1 MKFLRLL
8 GFLYSLTLS
17 ENTCTQVGFIRGM
30 NEESQVLYIYIYII
44 YIYNYYIYIYN
55 IYIYTTTILF
65 LVHTQK
71 ID

>member
-30 NEESQVLYIYIYII
+30 NEESQVLYIYIYIYIYIIII
-44 YIYNYYIYIYN
+44 YIYIIYIYILQLY
-55 IYIYTTTILF
+55 YS
-65 LVHTQK
+65 
-71 ID
+71 